1 MSEKKYRL
9 VTRSDMDGL
18 VCGTLLKYLDIIDE
32 ITFVHPKDMQDGL
45 IEITNN
51 DITTNLPY
59 VDGVYL
65 AFDHHFSETLRNEK
79 RDNHIINPDAP
90 SAAQVVYDYYDG
102 DEVFPGYFTS
112 MMRGLIKIYKYDKF
126 DNEIFLYHIYSNSLI
141 SELSNLNTNE
151 IFCFSNASF
160 IEDSVVLSIDFLKL
174 QEHFLNNNL
183 LVKELM
189 NSLLKKTNQLQSLVN
204 RELVFDATAKVAYM
218 LVSDLKMFNKLKRQ
232 DVSFML
238 HIQPETLSRVLKK
251 LSRDNIIEI
260 ENQQVIIKDEI
271 ALNSIFKG
279 VAI

>member
-1 MSEKKYRL
+1 MTLSQSIRSLDFFENLNDEQIDVLSNFSFISKYEKDSILFYE
-9 VTRSDMDGL
+9 TD
-18 VCGTLLKYLDIIDE
+18 LK
-32 ITFVHPKDMQDGL
+32 
-45 IEITNN
+45 
-51 DITTNLPY
+51 TNLLFL
-59 VDGVYL
+59 V
-65 AFDHHFSETLRNEK
+65 S
-79 RDNHIINPDAP
+79 
-90 SAAQVVYDYYDG
+90 
-102 DEVFPGYFTS
+102 
-112 MMRGLIKIYKYDKF
+112 GLIKIYKYDKF

-218 LVSDLKMFNKLKRQ
+218 LVSDLKMFNNLKRQ

>member
-1 MSEKKYRL
+1 MTLSQSIRSLDFFENLSDEQIDVLSNFSFISKYEKDSILFYE
-9 VTRSDMDGL
+9 TD
-18 VCGTLLKYLDIIDE
+18 LK
-32 ITFVHPKDMQDGL
+32 
-45 IEITNN
+45 
-51 DITTNLPY
+51 TNLLFL
-59 VDGVYL
+59 V
-65 AFDHHFSETLRNEK
+65 
-79 RDNHIINPDAP
+79 
-90 SAAQVVYDYYDG
+90 
-102 DEVFPGYFTS
+102 
-112 MMRGLIKIYKYDKF
+112 RGLIKIYKYDKF

-141 SELSNLNTNE
+141 SELSNINTNE

-174 QEHFLNNNL
+174 QEHFFNNNI

-218 LVSDLKMFNKLKRQ
+218 LVSDLNMFNKLKRQ

>member
-1 MSEKKYRL
+1 MTLTQSVRSLDFFENLSDEQIDVLSNFSFISKYEKDSILFYE
-9 VTRSDMDGL
+9 TD
-18 VCGTLLKYLDIIDE
+18 LK
-32 ITFVHPKDMQDGL
+32 
-45 IEITNN
+45 
-51 DITTNLPY
+51 TNLLFL
-59 VDGVYL
+59 V
-65 AFDHHFSETLRNEK
+65 S
-79 RDNHIINPDAP
+79 
-90 SAAQVVYDYYDG
+90 
-102 DEVFPGYFTS
+102 
-112 MMRGLIKIYKYDKF
+112 GLIKIYKYDKF

-218 LVSDLKMFNKLKRQ
+218 LVSDLKMFNNLKRQ

>member
-1 MSEKKYRL
+1 MTLSQSIRSLDFFENLSDEQIDVLSNFSFISKYEKDSILFYE
-9 VTRSDMDGL
+9 TD
-18 VCGTLLKYLDIIDE
+18 LK
-32 ITFVHPKDMQDGL
+32 
-45 IEITNN
+45 
-51 DITTNLPY
+51 TNLLFL
-59 VDGVYL
+59 V
-65 AFDHHFSETLRNEK
+65 S
-79 RDNHIINPDAP
+79 
-90 SAAQVVYDYYDG
+90 
-102 DEVFPGYFTS
+102 
-112 MMRGLIKIYKYDKF
+112 GLIKIYKYDKF

-141 SELSNLNTNE
+141 SELSNINTNE

-174 QEHFLNNNL
+174 QEYFLNNNL

-218 LVSDLKMFNKLKRQ
+218 LVSDLNMFNKLKRQ

>member
-1 MSEKKYRL
+1 MTLSQSIRSLDFFENLSDEQIDVLSNFSFISKYEKDSILFYE
-9 VTRSDMDGL
+9 TD
-18 VCGTLLKYLDIIDE
+18 LK
-32 ITFVHPKDMQDGL
+32 
-45 IEITNN
+45 
-51 DITTNLPY
+51 TNLLFL
-59 VDGVYL
+59 V
-65 AFDHHFSETLRNEK
+65 
-79 RDNHIINPDAP
+79 
-90 SAAQVVYDYYDG
+90 
-102 DEVFPGYFTS
+102 
-112 MMRGLIKIYKYDKF
+112 RGLIKIYKYDKF

-141 SELSNLNTNE
+141 SELSNINTNE

-218 LVSDLKMFNKLKRQ
+218 LVSDLNMFNKLKRQ

-251 LSRDNIIEI
+251 LSRDNIIEV

>member
-1 MSEKKYRL
+1 MTLTQSIRSLDFFENLSDNQIDILSNFSFISKYEKDSILFYE
-9 VTRSDMDGL
+9 TD
-18 VCGTLLKYLDIIDE
+18 LK
-32 ITFVHPKDMQDGL
+32 
-45 IEITNN
+45 
-51 DITTNLPY
+51 TNLLFL
-59 VDGVYL
+59 V
-65 AFDHHFSETLRNEK
+65 S
-79 RDNHIINPDAP
+79 
-90 SAAQVVYDYYDG
+90 
-102 DEVFPGYFTS
+102 
-112 MMRGLIKIYKYDKF
+112 GLIKIYKYDKF

-141 SELSNLNTNE
+141 SELSNINTNE
-151 IFCFSNASF
+151 IYCFSNASF

-189 NSLLKKTNQLQSLVN
+189 SSLLKKTNQLQSLVN

-218 LVSDLKMFNKLKRQ
+218 LVSDLNMFNKLKRQ

>member
-1 MSEKKYRL
+1 MTLSQSIRSLDFFENLNDEQIDVLSNFSFISKYEKDSILFYE
-9 VTRSDMDGL
+9 TD
-18 VCGTLLKYLDIIDE
+18 LK
-32 ITFVHPKDMQDGL
+32 
-45 IEITNN
+45 
-51 DITTNLPY
+51 TNLLFL
-59 VDGVYL
+59 V
-65 AFDHHFSETLRNEK
+65 S
-79 RDNHIINPDAP
+79 
-90 SAAQVVYDYYDG
+90 
-102 DEVFPGYFTS
+102 
-112 MMRGLIKIYKYDKF
+112 GLIKIYKYDKF

-141 SELSNLNTNE
+141 SELSNINTNE

-174 QEHFLNNNL
+174 QEHFFNNNI

-218 LVSDLKMFNKLKRQ
+218 LVSDLNMFNKLKRQ

>member
-1 MSEKKYRL
+1 MTLTQSIRSLDFFENLSDNQIDILSNFSFISKYEKDSILFYE
-9 VTRSDMDGL
+9 TD
-18 VCGTLLKYLDIIDE
+18 LK
-32 ITFVHPKDMQDGL
+32 
-45 IEITNN
+45 
-51 DITTNLPY
+51 TNLLFL
-59 VDGVYL
+59 V
-65 AFDHHFSETLRNEK
+65 S
-79 RDNHIINPDAP
+79 
-90 SAAQVVYDYYDG
+90 
-102 DEVFPGYFTS
+102 
-112 MMRGLIKIYKYDKF
+112 GLIKIYKYDKF

-218 LVSDLKMFNKLKRQ
+218 LVSDLKMFNNLKRQ

>member
-1 MSEKKYRL
+1 MTLTQSIKSLDFFENLSDNQIDILSNFSFISKYEKDSILFYE
-9 VTRSDMDGL
+9 TD
-18 VCGTLLKYLDIIDE
+18 LK
-32 ITFVHPKDMQDGL
+32 
-45 IEITNN
+45 
-51 DITTNLPY
+51 TNLLFL
-59 VDGVYL
+59 V
-65 AFDHHFSETLRNEK
+65 S
-79 RDNHIINPDAP
+79 
-90 SAAQVVYDYYDG
+90 
-102 DEVFPGYFTS
+102 
-112 MMRGLIKIYKYDKF
+112 GLIKIYKYDKF

-141 SELSNLNTNE
+141 SELSNINTNE
-151 IFCFSNASF
+151 IYCFSNASF

-204 RELVFDATAKVAYM
+204 RELVFDATEKVAYM
-218 LVSDLKMFNKLKRQ
+218 LVSDLKMFNNLKRQ

-279 VAI
+279 VAV

>member
-1 MSEKKYRL
+1 MTLSQSIRSFDFFENLNDEQIDVLSNFSFISKYEKDSILFYE
-9 VTRSDMDGL
+9 TD
-18 VCGTLLKYLDIIDE
+18 LK
-32 ITFVHPKDMQDGL
+32 
-45 IEITNN
+45 
-51 DITTNLPY
+51 TNLLFL
-59 VDGVYL
+59 V
-65 AFDHHFSETLRNEK
+65 S
-79 RDNHIINPDAP
+79 
-90 SAAQVVYDYYDG
+90 
-102 DEVFPGYFTS
+102 
-112 MMRGLIKIYKYDKF
+112 GLIKIYKYDKF

-141 SELSNLNTNE
+141 SELSNINTNE
-151 IFCFSNASF
+151 IYCFSNASF

-218 LVSDLKMFNKLKRQ
+218 LVSDLNMFNKLKRQ

>member
-1 MSEKKYRL
+1 MTLSQSIRSLDFFENLSDEQIDVLSNFSFISKYEKDSILFYE
-9 VTRSDMDGL
+9 TD
-18 VCGTLLKYLDIIDE
+18 LK
-32 ITFVHPKDMQDGL
+32 
-45 IEITNN
+45 
-51 DITTNLPY
+51 TNLLFL
-59 VDGVYL
+59 V
-65 AFDHHFSETLRNEK
+65 S
-79 RDNHIINPDAP
+79 
-90 SAAQVVYDYYDG
+90 
-102 DEVFPGYFTS
+102 
-112 MMRGLIKIYKYDKF
+112 GLIKIYKYDKF

-141 SELSNLNTNE
+141 SELSNINTNE

-189 NSLLKKTNQLQSLVN
+189 NSLLKKTHQLQCLVN

-218 LVSDLKMFNKLKRQ
+218 LVSDLNMFNKLKRQ

>member
-1 MSEKKYRL
+1 MTLTQSIKSLDFFENLSDNQIDILSNFSFISKYEKDSILFYE
-9 VTRSDMDGL
+9 TD
-18 VCGTLLKYLDIIDE
+18 LK
-32 ITFVHPKDMQDGL
+32 
-45 IEITNN
+45 
-51 DITTNLPY
+51 TNLLFL
-59 VDGVYL
+59 V
-65 AFDHHFSETLRNEK
+65 N
-79 RDNHIINPDAP
+79 
-90 SAAQVVYDYYDG
+90 
-102 DEVFPGYFTS
+102 
-112 MMRGLIKIYKYDKF
+112 GLIKIYKFDKF

-141 SELSNLNTNE
+141 SELSNINTNE
-151 IFCFSNASF
+151 IYCFSNASF

-189 NSLLKKTNQLQSLVN
+189 SSLLKKTNQLQSLVN

-218 LVSDLKMFNKLKRQ
+218 LVSDLKMFNNLKRQ

-279 VAI
+279 VAV

>member
-1 MSEKKYRL
+1 MTLSQSIRSLDFFENLSDEQIDVLSNFSFISKYEKDSILFYE
-9 VTRSDMDGL
+9 TD
-18 VCGTLLKYLDIIDE
+18 LK
-32 ITFVHPKDMQDGL
+32 
-45 IEITNN
+45 
-51 DITTNLPY
+51 TNLLFL
-59 VDGVYL
+59 V
-65 AFDHHFSETLRNEK
+65 S
-79 RDNHIINPDAP
+79 
-90 SAAQVVYDYYDG
+90 
-102 DEVFPGYFTS
+102 
-112 MMRGLIKIYKYDKF
+112 GLIKIYKYDKF

-141 SELSNLNTNE
+141 SELSNINTNE
-151 IFCFSNASF
+151 IYCFSNASF

-218 LVSDLKMFNKLKRQ
+218 LVSDLKMFNNLKRQ

-238 HIQPETLSRVLKK
+238 HIQPERLSRVLKK

>member
-1 MSEKKYRL
+1 MTLSQSIRSLDFFENLSDEQIDVLSNFSFISKYEKDSILFYE
-9 VTRSDMDGL
+9 TD
-18 VCGTLLKYLDIIDE
+18 LK
-32 ITFVHPKDMQDGL
+32 
-45 IEITNN
+45 
-51 DITTNLPY
+51 TNLLFL
-59 VDGVYL
+59 V
-65 AFDHHFSETLRNEK
+65 S
-79 RDNHIINPDAP
+79 
-90 SAAQVVYDYYDG
+90 
-102 DEVFPGYFTS
+102 
-112 MMRGLIKIYKYDKF
+112 GLIKIYKYDKF

-141 SELSNLNTNE
+141 SELSNINTNE

-218 LVSDLKMFNKLKRQ
+218 LVSDLKMFNNLKRQ

>member
-1 MSEKKYRL
+1 MTLTQSIKSLDFFENLSDNQIDILSNFSFISKYEKDSILFYE
-9 VTRSDMDGL
+9 TD
-18 VCGTLLKYLDIIDE
+18 LK
-32 ITFVHPKDMQDGL
+32 
-45 IEITNN
+45 
-51 DITTNLPY
+51 TNLLFL
-59 VDGVYL
+59 V
-65 AFDHHFSETLRNEK
+65 N
-79 RDNHIINPDAP
+79 
-90 SAAQVVYDYYDG
+90 
-102 DEVFPGYFTS
+102 
-112 MMRGLIKIYKYDKF
+112 GLIKIYKYDKF

-141 SELSNLNTNE
+141 SELSNINTNE
-151 IFCFSNASF
+151 IYCFSNASF

-189 NSLLKKTNQLQSLVN
+189 SYLLKKTNQLQSLVN

-218 LVSDLKMFNKLKRQ
+218 LVSDLKMFNNLKRQ

-251 LSRDNIIEI
+251 LLRDNIIEI

-279 VAI
+279 VAV

>member
-1 MSEKKYRL
+1 MTLTQSIRSLDFFENLSDEQIDVLSNFSFISKYEKDSILFYE
-9 VTRSDMDGL
+9 TD
-18 VCGTLLKYLDIIDE
+18 LK
-32 ITFVHPKDMQDGL
+32 
-45 IEITNN
+45 
-51 DITTNLPY
+51 TNLLFL
-59 VDGVYL
+59 V
-65 AFDHHFSETLRNEK
+65 S
-79 RDNHIINPDAP
+79 
-90 SAAQVVYDYYDG
+90 
-102 DEVFPGYFTS
+102 
-112 MMRGLIKIYKYDKF
+112 GLIKIYKYDKF

-189 NSLLKKTNQLQSLVN
+189 SSLLKKTNQLQSLVN

-218 LVSDLKMFNKLKRQ
+218 LVSDLNMFNKLKRQ

>member
-1 MSEKKYRL
+1 MTLTQSIRSLDFFENLSDNQIDILSNFSFISKYEKDSILFYE
-9 VTRSDMDGL
+9 TD
-18 VCGTLLKYLDIIDE
+18 LK
-32 ITFVHPKDMQDGL
+32 
-45 IEITNN
+45 
-51 DITTNLPY
+51 TNLLFL
-59 VDGVYL
+59 V
-65 AFDHHFSETLRNEK
+65 S
-79 RDNHIINPDAP
+79 
-90 SAAQVVYDYYDG
+90 
-102 DEVFPGYFTS
+102 
-112 MMRGLIKIYKYDKF
+112 GLIKIYKYDKF

-151 IFCFSNASF
+151 IYCFSNASF

-218 LVSDLKMFNKLKRQ
+218 LVSDLNMFNNLKRQ

>member
-1 MSEKKYRL
+1 MTLTQSIKSLDFFENLSDEQIDVLSNFSFISKYEKDSILFYE
-9 VTRSDMDGL
+9 TD
-18 VCGTLLKYLDIIDE
+18 LK
-32 ITFVHPKDMQDGL
+32 
-45 IEITNN
+45 
-51 DITTNLPY
+51 TNLLFL
-59 VDGVYL
+59 V
-65 AFDHHFSETLRNEK
+65 S
-79 RDNHIINPDAP
+79 
-90 SAAQVVYDYYDG
+90 
-102 DEVFPGYFTS
+102 
-112 MMRGLIKIYKYDKF
+112 GLIKIYKYDKF

-174 QEHFLNNNL
+174 QEHFFNNNI

-189 NSLLKKTNQLQSLVN
+189 SSLLKKTHQLQSLVN

-218 LVSDLKMFNKLKRQ
+218 LVSDLKMFNNLKRQ

>member
-1 MSEKKYRL
+1 MTLSQSIRSLDFFENLSDEQIDVLSNFSFISKYEKDSILFYE
-9 VTRSDMDGL
+9 TD
-18 VCGTLLKYLDIIDE
+18 LK
-32 ITFVHPKDMQDGL
+32 
-45 IEITNN
+45 
-51 DITTNLPY
+51 TNLLFL
-59 VDGVYL
+59 V
-65 AFDHHFSETLRNEK
+65 N
-79 RDNHIINPDAP
+79 
-90 SAAQVVYDYYDG
+90 
-102 DEVFPGYFTS
+102 
-112 MMRGLIKIYKYDKF
+112 GLIKIYKYDKF

-218 LVSDLKMFNKLKRQ
+218 LVSDLNMFNKLKRQ

>member
-1 MSEKKYRL
+1 MTLSQSIRSLDFFENLSDEQIDVLSNFSFISKYEKDSILFYE
-9 VTRSDMDGL
+9 TD
-18 VCGTLLKYLDIIDE
+18 LK
-32 ITFVHPKDMQDGL
+32 
-45 IEITNN
+45 
-51 DITTNLPY
+51 TNLLFL
-59 VDGVYL
+59 V
-65 AFDHHFSETLRNEK
+65 S
-79 RDNHIINPDAP
+79 
-90 SAAQVVYDYYDG
+90 
-102 DEVFPGYFTS
+102 
-112 MMRGLIKIYKYDKF
+112 GLIKIYKYDKF

-141 SELSNLNTNE
+141 SELSNINTNE

-218 LVSDLKMFNKLKRQ
+218 LVSDLNIFNKLKRQ